1 MKINKTNKKKIKN
14 IKNEIAYLGELFIY
28 FKSFVASSKDIKKRI
43 INIYKMQSEIIDEI
57 IWEIDNYP
65 YDVDE
70 DGVLFSYLN
79 SFAITIYNKFLHCQK
94 IKTALLLSNNKFEYE
109 AHTNRASIVEQI
121 LCDLREFEVWIY
133 SQRYSV
139 DIFMKEIV
147 RKIIDLNLI
156 KKEDNKIT
164 LTKILPEFNKKM
176 NKRYFVS
183 ICNIV
188 QLLNNKNICWKTFI
202 DRRNEYIHEGHS
214 LFDFSEYWYP
224 IEILTIIKRF
234 SSLYEIFT
242 YFLFNYWLILLWLK
256 TKLI

>member
-1 MKINKTNKKKIKN
+1 METIKTNKTKKSIKS
-14 IKNEIAYLGELFIY
+14 EIAYLSELFIF
-28 FKSFVASSKDIKKRI
+28 FKSIASSSCVKKRI
-43 INIYKMQSEIIDEI
+43 VNIHRISSEIIDQI
-57 IWEIDNYP
+57 IWEIDHYP

-70 DGVLFSYLN
+70 DGILFSYLN

-94 IKTALLLSNNKFEYE
+94 MKTALFLSNNEFEYE
-109 AHTNRASIVEQI
+109 AYTNRASIIEQI

-156 KKEDNKIT
+156 KKEYSKIV

-188 QLLNNKNICWKTFI
+188 QLLNDKNICWKNFI

-214 LFDFSEYWYP
+214 LFDFSEECYP
-224 IEILTIIKRF
+224 INIVYIIERF
-234 SSLYEIFT
+234 SSLYEIFI

>member
-1 MKINKTNKKKIKN
+1 METTKSNKRKNKDIKS
-14 IKNEIAYLGELFIY
+14 EIAYLSELFIIF
-28 FKSFVASSKDIKKRI
+28 FKSIASSCVKKRI
-43 INIYKMQSEIIDEI
+43 VNIHKISSKIIDEI
-57 IWEIDNYP
+57 IWEIDHYP

-94 IKTALLLSNNKFEYE
+94 IKTCLFLSNNEFEYE
-109 AHTNRASIVEQI
+109 AYTNRASIIEQI
-121 LCDLREFEVWIY
+121 LFDLKEFEVWIY

-156 KKEDNKIT
+156 KKEYSKIV

-188 QLLNNKNICWKTFI
+188 QLLNDKNICWKEFI

-214 LFDFSEYWYP
+214 LFDFSEDWYP
-224 IEILTIIKRF
+224 INISIIIGRF
-234 SSLYEIFT
+234 SFLYEIFI